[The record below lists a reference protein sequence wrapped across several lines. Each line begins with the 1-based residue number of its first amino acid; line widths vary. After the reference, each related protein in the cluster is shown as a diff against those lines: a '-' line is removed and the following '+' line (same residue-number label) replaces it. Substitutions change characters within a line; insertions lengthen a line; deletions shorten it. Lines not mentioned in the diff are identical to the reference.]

1 MAYSPPLDGAA
12 GLVLA
17 YFLLY
22 GIVAF
27 VVATFVESIILWR
40 SGWGSS
46 LDALLTS
53 FIMNLASTIVGYI
66 LTSFFF
72 PNFAEDAFV
81 TIGDG
86 VFFLL
91 FLLLF
96 FLSLGLEGAIMWGMS
111 RSRHQAR
118 KIWQM
123 AIIANVVSYILIG
136 IGFIYAW

>member
-17 YFLLY
+17 YFFLY

-27 VVATFVESIILWR
+27 VVATVVESIVLWR
-40 SGWGSS
+40 SGWGSFLNS
-46 LDALLTS
+46 LLTS
-53 FIMNLASTIVGYI
+53 FIMNLASTIVGYL
-66 LTSFFF
+66 LTAFFI
-72 PNFAEDAFV
+72 PNFAEDAFD
-81 TIGDG
+81 TMGNG

-96 FLSLGLEGAIMWGMS
+96 FLSLGLEGVIMLGMG
-111 RSRHQAR
+111 RSRNPAG

-123 AIIANVVSYILIG
+123 ALNANVISYILMG
-136 IGFIYAW
+136 IAFIYIW